1 MTSVLDVRV
10 QSDDECA
17 GCEGSR
23 VMTSVLDVR
32 VQSDDECAGCEGP
45 E

>member
-23 VMTSVLDVR
+23 VMMSVLDVR
-32 VQSDDECAGCEGP
+32 GP